1 MNGKQL
7 QAAYSTRIMKENV
20 QWIQKGLFFTTI
32 LFLCQYRLQ
41 PHTPWKY
48 TIFCQKKNGYT
59 EWLQYTASHH
69 AISNKKRMVTLNG
82 SNIQLLTMLSAKPGK
97 QKKIIQ
103 RHVWILGI
111 WNRFLKI

>member
-20 QWIQKGLFFTTI
+20 QWIQKDLFFTTI

-59 EWLQYTASHH
+59 EWLQYTASHN
-69 AISNKKRMVTLNG
+69 AISKTGQTKKKYTKACLDIG
-82 SNIQLLTMLSAKPGK
+82 DLEQIP
-97 QKKIIQ
+97 
-103 RHVWILGI
+103 
-111 WNRFLKI
+111 

>member
-1 MNGKQL
+1 MNEYTTNQMNGKQL

-69 AISNKKRMVTLNG
+69 AISKTGQTKKNYTKACLDIG
-82 SNIQLLTMLSAKPGK
+82 DLEQIP
-97 QKKIIQ
+97 
-103 RHVWILGI
+103 
-111 WNRFLKI
+111 